1 MSRAMSSCGGGCSE
15 FVTKTFSLRESNEEI
30 VLVTELE
37 LILLDE
43 ESEE

>member
-1 MSRAMSSCGGGCSE
+1 MLSSGGGCSE
-15 FVTKTFSLRESNEEI
+15 FVTKTFILRESKEDT

-43 ESEE
+43 EPEE